1 VLSAQRGAAALV
13 LLTAMGAVLTGGA
26 GVVDVAAAMSAQ
38 AHAESAADAVA
49 HGVAVALLGDA
60 DREKLSI
67 AVQAGSPCDT
77 DEKDLSAAG
86 PACGRA
92 VAAAR
97 AMAAANRAVLRRL
110 LVGPDPRDMREG
122 RGAGRVLVE
131 AHVFVARGVPIHPG
145 SCPAQPGS
153 GSDLCWAEAWSA
165 AQGAG

>member
-1 VLSAQRGAAALV
+1 VRARGAAALV
-13 LLTAMGAVLTGGA
+13 LLSAMSAVLTGGA

-38 AHAESAADAVA
+38 AHADSAADAVA
-49 HGVAVALLGDA
+49 HGTAAFLLGDA
-60 DREKLSI
+60 DRDTLSI

-77 DEKDLSAAG
+77 DEQDDSGAG
-86 PACGRA
+86 PACRRA

-97 AMAAANRAVLRRL
+97 TLAAANHAVLRRL

-131 AHVFVARGVPIHPG
+131 AHVFVARGMPINPG
-145 SCPAQPGS
+145 TCPAQPGS